1 MGVRTIS
8 DVTPILKEVW
18 RDDEVVKQFDE
29 GALLLDV
36 IEHGDQDTNQAI
48 KMGVEKDGKY
58 VIVPLHTTGNPNT
71 GVGVAEGYEYP
82 EVGGQ
87 GYKQAKYRG
96 RFLVAGIGLTTQT
109 MTRAAGGEQSVFN
122 NQAKEDSATISNI
135 RRRTNFNIAR
145 DGSGLLATVAD
156 NGYTN
161 ATGLFQVDS
170 TANLAVGMQFIARDV
185 IAGNAT
191 GVPIATNTT
200 SLPTGWPVTSITTGN
215 PAQIRS
221 ITNST
226 HFVAEL
232 ADASALWDFA
242 SSGAHDYNNSTQ
254 GIYLFDEQ
262 GRQIWGLDNYCSDA
276 NPNNMGFNGATTVTA
291 IDDGGSGIGL
301 LNVPGGLDRTVAANL
316 FWKAI
321 GSTEMTVNLGGAAI
335 SLEDHIQPLN
345 SQILARDSMLASDEH
360 AIIAVS
366 RMDQWW
372 QVVNALESGKRTEIR
387 RVLADG
393 NYDSVSY
400 SYITFAYDQT
410 LPATTMLFFAPR
422 YLFRMMITPWQTE
435 DLSGRYNQVLGGLN
449 RGTSKWREY
458 LFSEQQLCG
467 SSCRPNAKFTN
478 IAA

>member
-1 MGVRTIS
+1 MAVRTIS
-8 DVTPILKEVW
+8 DITPILKEVW
-18 RDDEVVKQFDE
+18 DDEVVKQFDE

-48 KMGVEKDGKY
+48 RMGAKQDGKY
-58 VIVPLHTTGNPNT
+58 VIVPLHTDGNPNT
-71 GVGVAEGYEYP
+71 SVGVAEGYEYP

-87 GYKQAKYRG
+87 TYKQAKYRG
-96 RFLVAGIGLTTQT
+96 RFLVSGIGLTSQT
-109 MTRAAGGEQSVFN
+109 MSRASGGEQSVFN
-122 NQAKEDSATISNI
+122 NQAREDAATIANI

-145 DGSGLLATVAD
+145 DGSGILATATA
-156 NGYTN
+156 YTN
-161 ATGLFQVDS
+161 STGVFTVDS
-170 TANLAVGMQFIARDV
+170 TADLKAGLQFIAREK
-185 IAGNAT
+185 ISGNPT
-191 GVPIATNTT
+191 GVPRGNTT
-200 SLPTGWPVTSITTGN
+200 DSLPNAWPVTTITTGN

-226 HFVAEL
+226 SFVAEL
-232 ADASALWDFA
+232 PDGSAVWDFVPTA
-242 SSGAHDYNNSTQ
+242 GAQDYTNSSF
-254 GIYLFDEQ
+254 GIYTFDEQ
-262 GRQIWGLDNYCSDA
+262 GRQIWGLDNFCSDA

-291 IDDGGSGIGL
+291 IDDGGAGINL
-301 LNVPGGLDRTVAANL
+301 LNVPGGLDRTVAANA

-321 GSTEMTVNLGGAAI
+321 GVAEMTVNLGGAAVT
-335 SLEDHIQPLN
+335 LEDHIQPLN
-345 SQILARDSMLASDEH
+345 SQILARDSNLASDEH

-393 NYDSVSY
+393 QYDSVQY

-410 LPATTMLFFAPR
+410 LPAQQMLFFAPR
-422 YLFRMMITPWQTE
+422 YLYRMMITPWQTE

-467 SSCRPNAKFTN
+467 TSCRPNAKFTN